1 LSVPQ
6 SELVHSIIRA
16 PNYPI
21 ASFGKVLGNRTTL
34 YKYLNQH
41 LFAVTTVPRSPA
53 SGSCS
58 IYLLD
63 GIKGSII
70 YHAVVSDKGCS
81 IEAVLTENWLVYSYY
96 DNEYAG
102 VGQSKGH
109 RVISVELYEGNGI
122 DEKTR
127 SSDMTSFS
135 NKTLEVSS
143 YERAYQSSSGIST
156 MASTSTK
163 FGITTKNIIVAT
175 RNNQI
180 QSIPRVLLDPRRP
193 KDKPT
198 AQEQEEMLIQ
208 YDPNLPTN
216 PQHIISHNY
225 EVANTRKII
234 TSPALLEST
243 SLVFAFGIDLFF
255 SRVAPSNTFD
265 VLSENFNKLQLV
277 LTVGGLAVAIII
289 SRPMVHQK
297 WLREKWYQ

>member
-1 LSVPQ
+1 MHLYPNTAEDREALDRVTASLSYSIKTSDHELQGFQVLPSSVRNGPLATYSTWSLSVPQ
-6 SELVHSIIRA
+6 SELVHSITHA

-41 LFAVTTVPRSPA
+41 LFAVTTVPRLPT

-70 YHAVVSDKGCS
+70 YHAVVADKGPCS

-127 SSDMTSFS
+127 RFVAF
-135 NKTLEVSS
+135 N
-143 YERAYQSSSGIST
+143 SSGFCLTIH
-156 MASTSTK
+156 K
-163 FGITTKNIIVAT
+163 QLGHDF
-175 RNNQI
+175 
-180 QSIPRVLLDPRRP
+180 
-193 KDKPT
+193 
-198 AQEQEEMLIQ
+198 
-208 YDPNLPTN
+208 
-216 PQHIISHNY
+216 
-225 EVANTRKII
+225 
-234 TSPALLEST
+234 
-243 SLVFAFGIDLFF
+243 VF
-255 SRVAPSNTFD
+255 
-265 VLSENFNKLQLV
+265 Q
-277 LTVGGLAVAIII
+277 
-289 SRPMVHQK
+289 
-297 WLREKWYQ
+297 